1 MIQENKL
8 IGFSNAETTYF
19 AYESLPLCGI
29 GINKHPIISMDPY
42 IDISKNIELHSECCR
57 GLAQI
62 ETFKMAMFPGTVHAS
77 ESKLGKI
84 NFTEMLYDLQ
94 KYDETGLHKENL
106 LWLDKNSSDP
116 KRAMYKYMYYAM
128 GANIPWFFA
137 YYLRNQH
144 FLEKLTEPDKL
155 WTDEA
160 KKLFPNLIKYIST
173 LPFKTIG
180 RVLFFTTYPNA
191 GVTAHRDLYVTPHKD
206 QNINL
211 FFAGGWRPSFVWDD
225 SINQKIYLPQGA
237 TSYFFNNRDYHG
249 VDPEPKFRYTL
260 RIDGVFEDWLQDELG
275 MVDGYV
281 WNGYL

>member
-1 MIQENKL
+1 MIQHNKL
-8 IGFSNAETTYF
+8 IGFENTETTYF
-19 AYESLPLCGI
+19 AYEPLPLCGI
-29 GINKHPIISMDPY
+29 GKHKHPIISMDPY
-42 IDISKNIELHSECCR
+42 IDISKNLEMHSECCR

-62 ETFKMAMFPGTVHAS
+62 ETFKMAMFPGTVHRS
-77 ESKLGKI
+77 ESDLGKI
-84 NFTEMLYDLQ
+84 NFTEMLYNLDH
-94 KYDETGLHKENL
+94 YDPTGIHKENL
-106 LWLDKNSSDP
+106 EWLNKNSKDS
-116 KRAMYKYMYYAM
+116 KRSMYKYMYFAM

-137 YYLRNQH
+137 YYLRVQH
-144 FLEKLTEPDKL
+144 FMEKLSEPDNL

-160 KKLFPNLIKYIST
+160 KKLFPNLINYIGT

-191 GVTAHRDLYVTPHKD
+191 GVTAHRDLYVAPHKD

-211 FFAGGWRPSFVWDD
+211 FFSGWRPSYVWDD
-225 SINQKIYLPQGA
+225 VKNKKFYLAKDA

-249 VDPEPKFRYTL
+249 VDPEPNFRYTL
-260 RIDGVFEDWLQDELG
+260 RIDGVFEDWLQEELG